1 MRLFQNRD
9 DHDDVYCD
17 DVFVDDAGLLFR
29 EEAFTISAKK
39 KKN

>member
-1 MRLFQNRD
+1 MRLFQNGD

-17 DVFVDDAGLLFR
+17 DVFVDDFSLLFR
-29 EEAFTISAKK
+29 EEAFTISTNE